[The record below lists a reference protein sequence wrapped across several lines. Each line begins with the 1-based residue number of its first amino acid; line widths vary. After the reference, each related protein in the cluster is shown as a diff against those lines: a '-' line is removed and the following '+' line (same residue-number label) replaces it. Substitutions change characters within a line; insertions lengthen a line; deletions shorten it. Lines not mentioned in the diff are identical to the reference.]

1 MTENDDKNKQDKRLK
16 STDGKPP
23 IVRCSFCGK
32 TEHEVARL
40 FAGPSVYICNEC
52 INLCDS
58 LLAEDDDFVTPGRK
72 DIKMDHVPTPAELK
86 NSLDQYVIGQEHAKK
101 ALSVAVYNHYK
112 RVFSKQAK
120 NDDIELTKSNILMI
134 GPTGCG
140 KTLLAQTLAKV
151 LHVPFA
157 VADATALTEAGY
169 VGEDVENILLKL
181 LQNADFDIEQAQ
193 RGIIYI
199 DEIDKITR
207 KSENPSITRD
217 VSGEG
222 VQQALLKIL
231 ESTVANVPPQGGR
244 KHPHQEFI
252 QIDTTN
258 ILFICGGAFDG
269 LEKIIEDRVGQKSF
283 GFGADVHTKKDRKNG
298 ELLKYLMPQDLLK
311 FGLIPEF
318 VGRVPVS
325 VTLEGLNK
333 EAMVRVL
340 REPKN
345 ALLKQYWKILN
356 MDGVELEFTDEAV
369 EAIAAQS
376 IERNT
381 GARGLRAILEEIML
395 DIMYEIPSRKD
406 IEKCIITKE
415 SVVDRKPPEL
425 VIGSKSKKRTRTTP
439 EDIGA

>member
-1 MTENDDKNKQDKRLK
+1 MTEDEKNQKEKRLK
-16 STDGKPP
+16 SSDGKPP

-58 LLAEDDDFVTPGRK
+58 LLADDEDFAAPQSSNL
-72 DIKMDHVPTPAELK
+72 KMDHVPTPAELK

-101 ALSVAVYNHYK
+101 ALAVAVYNHYK
-112 RVFSKQAK
+112 RVFAK
-120 NDDIELTKSNILMI
+120 KTPNDDIELTKSNILMI

-181 LQNADFDIEQAQ
+181 LQNAEFDVEKAQ
-193 RGIIYI
+193 RGIINI

-269 LEKIIEDRVGQKSF
+269 LEKIIETRVGQKAF

-406 IEKCIITKE
+406 IEKCIITRE

-425 VIGSKSKKRTRTTP
+425 VLGTKAKKRPRTAA
-439 EDIGA
+439 EEIGA